1 MIRAQHEGI
10 GIVMY
15 KQQQGNQRGIVNAT
29 TMWQAQRMFYVM
41 CSKSERSHMPGKYN
55 NHKHKRTN
63 FYYNRSGAFSN
74 ITMLMAI
81 EYDTKCT
88 RVNISII

>member
-1 MIRAQHEGI
+1 
-10 GIVMY
+10 MY
-15 KQQQGNQRGIVNAT
+15 KRQQDNQRAIVNTT
-29 TMWQAQRMFYVM
+29 TMWQYQQMLCAM
-41 CSKSERSHMPGKYN
+41 CGKSEGAHVPGKCN

-81 EYDTKCT
+81 GYNTKCT

>member
-1 MIRAQHEGI
+1 
-10 GIVMY
+10 MY
-15 KQQQGNQRGIVNAT
+15 KQQQGNQRDIVNTT
-29 TMWQAQRMFYVM
+29 TMCQTQRLLCVM
-41 CSKSERSHMPGKYN
+41 CSKSVRAHMPGRYN

-74 ITMLMAI
+74 IIMLMAI
-81 EYDTKCT
+81 EHDTKCT